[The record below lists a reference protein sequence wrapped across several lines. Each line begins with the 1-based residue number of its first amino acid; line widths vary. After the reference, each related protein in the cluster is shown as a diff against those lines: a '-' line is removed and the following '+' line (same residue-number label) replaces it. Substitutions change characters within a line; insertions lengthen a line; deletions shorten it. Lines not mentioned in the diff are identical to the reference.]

1 MARGVVCPYC
11 KSSLEGDVELDER
24 VECPECDKSFTVR
37 ENMIEEYYKFNPT
50 LAKRFGMGTLKVVGA
65 IVGLMVSF
73 FIIAYLQTHVF
84 TDNNTTT
91 QTQITQPQATNIDT
105 SNSPQRRASKFA
117 ADKIAEYEIAKRNG
131 DKMQACVLAG
141 IIKQAFLTAQ
151 DEQHYNIWRVT
162 EETRCEE
169 AGVPK
174 AN

>member
-37 ENMIEEYYKFNPT
+37 ENMIEEYHKLNPT

-65 IVGLMVSF
+65 IVGLIVSLL
-73 FIIAYLQTHVF
+73 IIAYLQTHVF
-84 TDNNTTT
+84 TEPTPT
-91 QTQITQPQATNIDT
+91 QTAVSQPQITSIDT
-105 SNSPQRRASKFA
+105 SSSPQRRASKFA

-174 AN
+174 AK